1 MLRNSLN
8 QNGLSH
14 IKIVATDD
22 YGSILPQ
29 DFVRDIFLDSWVGQC
44 HWLSGV
50 RQHMAHETASFAF
63 SCQTLP
69 LVTPNQIDCA

>member
-14 IKIVATDD
+14 VKIVATDD

-29 DFVRDIFLDSWVGQC
+29 DFVRDIFLDSE
-44 HWLSGV
+44 LDN
-50 RQHMAHETASFAF
+50 A
-63 SCQTLP
+63 
-69 LVTPNQIDCA
+69 IDYLG